1 MKNSSTTNTSNVDT
15 DLKNYNILEKIGEG
29 GYGKVFKAE
38 QISTGQIVAI
48 KMLKFKNTLD
58 EQSRKQQIARFERET
73 QLCVQISHPNIVK
86 LLDKGY
92 TGDHEPY
99 AVFEFISGET
109 LKDLINRYNGLSAEE
124 TGALMEQ
131 VLEALICAH
140 SEGIIHRDLKP
151 HNIMVTKLGTKSYV
165 KILDFGMGT
174 FTYDFKSEDYKDL
187 TLTHDVIGTPAY
199 TAPEQLRGEP
209 PTVKS
214 DLYAWGLIFLECLT
228 GKPVM
233 QGTSVAEIFQ
243 KQLDPTDV
251 PLPPSILDHPLAK
264 VLSHVLHKDP
274 RRRIHNAI
282 MISEALG
289 DVNLS
294 TLVGR
299 IQPQNTPVQPADN
312 LTEINQFAWLSTHSE
327 KRQLTV
333 LCAKLSLS
341 ISENTTLD
349 IETLEAIQKDQLH
362 LCKDTGMRFG
372 AHISGTMADTM
383 IMYFG
388 YPQVSDN
395 DARRAGRTALELIS
409 QLQKRSALLYAQH
422 RISIDIRVAMNSGTV
437 LIKHKSDPEGLVTNA
452 AFNLLYTTQPGH
464 ILVGETTK
472 KLLDPYL
479 EFEPFITQG
488 FSGGSNSL
496 TAFLLTGERPAE
508 ALSNLS
514 LRSADQRMIGR
525 EQEQEHVF
533 DVWKTVASKNGKTIL
548 IKGQAGIGKSKLIY
562 ETKKGLV
569 HDGFVVRECRCLPE
583 YQNNALYPIFEMLK
597 KDVGIHDD
605 LTDSIPQ
612 LENALKKVK
621 CDPAIA
627 IPILCSWFAI
637 PLGDTYQNSEISP
650 LEQKEVLFNI
660 LEEWILSIDT
670 QKKFMLIVEDLHW
683 IDPTSL
689 DFLSILISK
698 ISKQNYL
705 LLLTARPEFE
715 HDWKEEQATEI
726 GLKILTKAYA
736 ESLIKDLIHQK
747 EIDEKALD
755 YIVERSDGIPLFI
768 EDLTTMLTDQEY
780 LILENDTYR
789 LAAKFDATSV
799 PVTLKGLLNTR
810 LDRTGF
816 AKETAQVASAIGR
829 EFTYDLLVKSSSH
842 DEAMVQGNLNVL
854 QEANLIYRQRRVQN
868 EIYVFRHAL
877 IRDAAYDG
885 MVSQLKREVHG
896 RIAKALED
904 NFKEVVKEN
913 PFELARHQAEAGQ
926 YDKASQLGLEAI
938 KRDIKNSANEEAL
951 RLHLVIK
958 EWVVRIQDENQKLKG
973 ELDLN
978 ICVMAAI
985 SLKEGWGSHALYE
998 MANRNVELIA
1008 NLKSKEG
1015 YTVDEDI
1022 DEHELKNDWAL
1033 FSYFHAQ
1040 SKSKEAKNIGEMLIE
1055 KSIQKKNHRVEMA
1068 ISSFLGQSYFIS
1080 GDIDKS
1086 EKLLTTV
1093 FEKFDL
1099 QNDKS
1104 IFEDYGFDPY
1114 IFATGL
1120 LGFIYCFRGY
1130 TNNALELYKKGIRYA
1145 KTTDNDALL
1154 VTAFVFMICF
1164 LSLIDD
1170 KILSKKYA
1178 DELHEIL
1185 GDRLKQV
1192 WVSCLL
1198 DILTDWVNDKTDVA
1212 EEQRE
1217 GIIKAGQSLALS
1229 YYEPSMIKT
1238 YLKTKKYD
1246 KALELLNNSLD
1257 RQLKHEERSIL
1268 PLFYNLLGQCMCLKK
1283 KNTTEEIESIFK
1295 TAIQYAEEMKFGL
1308 LKLHTT
1314 VDYSEFLI
1322 KENQIKKAEEL
1333 LSSMKEFCNTMTEI
1347 QSLEI
1352 FKRYQKL
1359 NTQIQL

>member
-341 ISENTTLD
+341 ISKNATLD

-533 DVWKTVASKNGKTIL
+533 DVWKTVAPKNGKTIL

-816 AKETAQVASAIGR
+816 AKETAQLASAIGR

-951 RLHLVIK
+951 RLYLVIK
-958 EWVVRIQDENQKLKG
+958 EWVVRIQDENKKLKG

-1008 NLKSKEG
+1008 DLKSKENHVINKE
-1015 YTVDEDI
+1015 VDEY
-1022 DEHELKNDWAL
+1022 ELKNDWAL

-1040 SKSKEAKNIGEMLIE
+1040 SKSKEAKNIGEKLIE
-1055 KSIQKKNHRVEMA
+1055 KSIQKKNHKVEMA
-1068 ISSFLGQSYFIS
+1068 ISSFLGQSYFVS

-1093 FEKFDL
+1093 IEKFDL
-1099 QNDKS
+1099 EEDKS

-1114 IFATGL
+1114 IFATGM
-1120 LGFIYCFRGY
+1120 LGFVYYFRGKPNKAKKLY
-1130 TNNALELYKKGIRYA
+1130 KDGIQYSKTTNNDTLIVL
-1145 KTTDNDALL
+1145 
-1154 VTAFVFMICF
+1154 AFLFMGCF
-1164 LSLIDD
+1164 LSMLDD
-1170 KILSKKYA
+1170 KKLCKEYVE
-1178 DELHEIL
+1178 ELHHLL
-1185 GDRLKQV
+1185 GERIHKV
-1192 WVSCLL
+1192 WVSNLFCL
-1198 DILTDWVNDKTDVA
+1198 IEDWVSGKTDIA
-1212 EEQRE
+1212 EEKRKSMIE
-1217 GIIKAGQSLALS
+1217 AGQSLVLS
-1229 YYEPSMIKT
+1229 FYEPSMVKT
-1238 YLKTKKYD
+1238 YLEVDEYEKGIII
-1246 KALELLNNSLD
+1246 LQESID
-1257 RQLKHEERSIL
+1257 RQTNHGEEAIL
-1268 PLFYNLLGQCMCLKK
+1268 PITYNLLGRCLIRKEK
-1283 KNTTEEIESIFK
+1283 VISTVIENTFEKSIAYSEKMNFN
-1295 TAIQYAEEMKFGL
+1295 L
-1308 LKLHTT
+1308 LKLM
-1314 VDYSEFLI
+1314 
-1322 KENQIKKAEEL
+1322 Q
-1333 LSSMKEFCNTMTEI
+1333 
-1347 QSLEI
+1347 
-1352 FKRYQKL
+1352 
-1359 NTQIQL
+1359 

>member
-243 KQLDPTDV
+243 KQLDLTDV

-341 ISENTTLD
+341 ISENATLD

-488 FSGGSNSL
+488 FSGGNNSL

-533 DVWKTVASKNGKTIL
+533 DVWKTVAPKNGKTIL

-938 KRDIKNSANEEAL
+938 KRDIKNSANDEAL
-951 RLHLVIK
+951 RLYLVIK
-958 EWVVRIQDENQKLKG
+958 EWVVRIQDESQKI
-973 ELDLN
+973 ET
-978 ICVMAAI
+978 
-985 SLKEGWGSHALYE
+985 
-998 MANRNVELIA
+998 ELI
-1008 NLKSKEG
+1008 L
-1015 YTVDEDI
+1015 
-1022 DEHELKNDWAL
+1022 NDL
-1033 FSYFHAQ
+1033 ILPAQ
-1040 SKSKEAKNIGEMLIE
+1040 
-1055 KSIQKKNHRVEMA
+1055 MA
-1068 ISSFLGQSYFIS
+1068 ISGYGSKEVVCLNKRNELLIDKIQINENNISNEILEGIAHKIEWGLFLNYHFHSKRKEAAKVADSILLKLKRKPNRDIEIGVLPLISNALHADGKLDESEKLCNKVFDIYKASTDVEIGINYSMEPKSSAHYLLSSIYLFKGKPEKALNEVKKAIEWGEKITHPVTITLAYLFHALLGYFLNNKELVKQIITNH
-1080 GDIDKS
+1080 DLRHDDKS
-1086 EKLLTTV
+1086 ENNWVTMHLKMMEAWCLGDITYAENYVANILSSKQYYALSWYEPSLAETYLNNGQVDKAIQLMESSLKRCLEDNEIWTLSLVRRVLAECYYAKYNTINRKVESEFIQSIEEAKKIGALWFEFNAIVSYGSILHKENKGYKIKLQL
-1093 FEKFDL
+1093 EKVIN
-1099 QNDKS
+1099 QIN
-1104 IFEDYGFDPY
+1104 E
-1114 IFATGL
+1114 
-1120 LGFIYCFRGY
+1120 GY
-1130 TNNALELYKKGIRYA
+1130 DTKLYKKG
-1145 KTTDNDALL
+1145 
-1154 VTAFVFMICF
+1154 MI
-1164 LSLIDD
+1164 LY
-1170 KILSKKYA
+1170 K
-1178 DELHEIL
+1178 
-1185 GDRLKQV
+1185 
-1192 WVSCLL
+1192 
-1198 DILTDWVNDKTDVA
+1198 
-1212 EEQRE
+1212 
-1217 GIIKAGQSLALS
+1217 
-1229 YYEPSMIKT
+1229 
-1238 YLKTKKYD
+1238 
-1246 KALELLNNSLD
+1246 
-1257 RQLKHEERSIL
+1257 SIL
-1268 PLFYNLLGQCMCLKK
+1268 
-1283 KNTTEEIESIFK
+1283 
-1295 TAIQYAEEMKFGL
+1295 
-1308 LKLHTT
+1308 
-1314 VDYSEFLI
+1314 
-1322 KENQIKKAEEL
+1322 
-1333 LSSMKEFCNTMTEI
+1333 
-1347 QSLEI
+1347 
-1352 FKRYQKL
+1352 
-1359 NTQIQL
+1359 